1 LFALI
6 QDKVPRWDHGLGTQE
21 LVLLLQQVPD
31 AAASIVQLGQLA
43 LMMTMEMPQQY
54 MIQEKREK

>member
-1 LFALI
+1 
-6 QDKVPRWDHGLGTQE
+6 VPRWDHGLGTQE
-21 LVLLLQQVPD
+21 LVLLLQQVPG
-31 AAASIVQLGQLA
+31 AAAIIVQLGQLA

>member
-21 LVLLLQQVPD
+21 LMLLLQQVPG
-31 AAASIVQLGQLA
+31 AVASIVHLGQLA
-43 LMMTMEMPQQY
+43 LMMPMEMPVQY
-54 MIQEKREK
+54 MIQEKRGK